1 MTEEERKIYFKG
13 SVEYLYKTLATLA
26 ETTLPNKK
34 ERAAKL
40 IHEFYKEYKE
50 EYGIK
55 NIGEVTE
62 ELDRVNVY
70 MKESGVD
77 IDIKNMYDGEE
88 PGDK

>member
-26 ETTLPNKK
+26 ETTLPDKK
-34 ERAAKL
+34 VRAANL
-40 IHEFYKEYKE
+40 IHDFYKEHKE
-50 EYGIK
+50 EYGIE
-55 NIGEVTE
+55 NIREVTE
-62 ELDRVNVY
+62 ELDRVNAY